1 MPGREGVGQAPR
13 LYAALHGG
21 SFARALRDLT
31 GGVPRVR
38 PSRELGWA
46 DVEATLAADAPLA
59 FYASSTAPPPE
70 SNALAFEIDRG
81 DLLTG
86 LLYPVLQSSA
96 QAGKRQLLL
105 GCPWGGSGSGSG
117 GGAAADAPSA
127 GLWLEFDEVCAR
139 LNAAVSVSLAATH
152 QANPTVAAHRRTLSA
167 SDGGFLAAAARAVDY
182 G

>member
-1 MPGREGVGQAPR
+1 MYTVQVFVHDEWVQVMVDDRLPCDPSTREPLYVRSCRHGELWPCLVEKALAKLHGS
-13 LYAALHGG
+13 YAALHGG

-86 LLYPVLQSSA
+86 LLYPRAPELSA
-96 QAGKRQLLL
+96 
-105 GCPWGGSGSGSG
+105 GGE
-117 GGAAADAPSA
+117 AAAPPRMPV
-127 GLWLEFDEVCAR
+127 GWQRQRE
-139 LNAAVSVSLAATH
+139 
-152 QANPTVAAHRRTLSA
+152 RRRR
-167 SDGGFLAAAARAVDY
+167 GGRRA
-182 G
+182 